1 VRIKLFSVTDN
12 LKKTDLIC
20 IIGAKEGIEFVEKY
34 FPENTNLWIADIDEN
49 LNDQGYIVP
58 GLGDVGD
65 LAYGPKI

>member
-1 VRIKLFSVTDN
+1 M
-12 LKKTDLIC
+12 IC